1 MIHTSSQKALI
12 AELKVQLD
20 EERERRQDEQE
31 KATVDLKAAVER
43 AQSGAQEELQ
53 WLSVVALKREKEQ
66 RELFN
71 KLEVGII
78 FFFCLLGFPSHVTH
92 FEWVEK

>member
-43 AQSGAQEELQ
+43 NCNDFQ
-53 WLSVVALKREKEQ
+53 
-66 RELFN
+66 
-71 KLEVGII
+71 
-78 FFFCLLGFPSHVTH
+78 LLL
-92 FEWVEK
+92 